1 MKKYIVFALG
11 LALLTG
17 CSSDKK
23 ARLQEMLKERSELD
37 KEIATLQEELKG
49 AQGAQATKR
58 TPVQTLTMEPS
69 VFKHYIEAQGMV
81 ESDNNVFIPAQTGGI
96 VKRIYV
102 DEGDHVQKGQLL
114 AQIDDEIV
122 RRNRE
127 ELLTGLE
134 LATTVYERQKRL
146 WDKKI
151 GSEIQFLKAKNT
163 KESLEKKL
171 AALNEQLALYQIT
184 TPIAGVVDAI
194 TLKEGEIAPAGF
206 GAIRVVQPGK
216 LKIAASLSESY
227 AGNVQVNDTV
237 KVKFPSANKQFSH
250 RITAISQVID
260 PNSRTFTFEIRLP
273 GTFEAVKPNMMAV
286 LTINDYTR
294 NDALTVPL
302 NVVQK
307 DSDSQYLFVANKKG
321 DEWIAQRRAVTI
333 GKYYN
338 NRVEILSGVKAGDK
352 VIVTGYSDLGNGQ
365 KVAVKQ

>member
-11 LALLTG
+11 VALLAG
-17 CSSDKK
+17 CSSDKQS
-23 ARLQEMLKERSELD
+23 RLEALLKERSELD
-37 KEIATLQEELKG
+37 KEIATLQTELNETNGHEAKKP
-49 AQGAQATKR
+49 TSVK
-58 TPVQTLTMEPS
+58 VNTLKPE
-69 VFKHYIEAQGMV
+69 VFQHFIEAQGMV
-81 ESDNNVFIPAQTGGI
+81 ESDNNVFIPGQAGGI

-102 DEGDHVQKGQLL
+102 EEGDRVEKGQVL
-114 AQIDDEIV
+114 AQIDDEIL
-122 RRNRE
+122 RKNRE

-151 GSEIQFLKAKNT
+151 GSEIQFLEAKNT
-163 KESLEKKL
+163 KESLENKL
-171 AALNEQLALYQIT
+171 AALNEQLELYKIV

-194 TLKEGEIAPAGF
+194 TLKEGEMAAAGF
-206 GAIRVVQPGK
+206 GAVRVVQPGK

-237 KVKFPSANKQFSH
+237 KVKFPSANKESFH
-250 RITAISQVID
+250 RISSISQVID
-260 PNSRTFTFEIRLP
+260 PNSRTFDFEIRLP
-273 GTFEAVKPNMMAV
+273 GQMEAVKPNMMAV

-307 DSDSQYLFVANKKG
+307 ESDSQYLFVAVEKEG
-321 DEWIAQRRAVTI
+321 EWIAERRTVTT

-338 NRVEILSGVKAGDK
+338 NRVEILSGLDAGDK
-352 VIVTGYSDLGNGQ
+352 VIITGYGDLGSGQ
-365 KVAVKQ
+365 KVAVKE